1 MVEPEHHDL
10 EVPEA
15 DEIEQHTPLLD
26 TDTDAGSADRSL
38 PDEAA
43 EGDALEQSMTVESED
58 EYPPA

>member
-15 DEIEQHTPLLD
+15 DEIEQHTALVD
-26 TDTDAGSADRSL
+26 SDAETPTAPSL

-43 EGDALEQSMTVESED
+43 EGDALEQSIPVELED
-58 EYPPA
+58 EYPPS

>member
-1 MVEPEHHDL
+1 MVEPEHHNL

-15 DEIEQHTPLLD
+15 DEIEQHTPLV
-26 TDTDAGSADRSL
+26 DTDAETTAAPSL

-43 EGDALEQSMTVESED
+43 EGDALEQNLSIEPED